1 MRNAFK
7 AVLPF
12 AAIALS
18 GCSSPQI
25 KSIDFGL
32 IVANSSDVK
41 SCLLISDV
49 HGVSGLYGVFADT
62 GLQKARLQA
71 MAQASELGASH
82 IVWTDF
88 EVVYGSTTAHANA
101 YLCPTT
107 ESASEPEKAHKHTLR
122 KALIYIMFHKN
133 APHEDKQKRNIQ
145 IYIKSIIMSYP
156 R

>member
-1 MRNAFK
+1 MGIFLYTHSASFVSVSPKSLKNKLTGNLMRNAFK

-107 ESASEPEKAHKHTLR
+107 ESASEPEKGPQTHSA
-122 KALIYIMFHKN
+122 
-133 APHEDKQKRNIQ
+133 
-145 IYIKSIIMSYP
+145 
-156 R
+156 